1 MKSRKKERRDDDCV
15 VGSEALTKG
24 ARLTGLGEPAGN
36 LERPQCI
43 LGPLGCL
50 APVPVTWRSPP
61 VRCRNVHDCAVTQTD
76 KLGSGSPTGRQ
87 ALNLC

>member
-43 LGPLGCL
+43 LGPLGC
-50 APVPVTWRSPP
+50 WRLYQLPGGP
-61 VRCRNVHDCAVTQTD
+61 LPCAAAMYMTT
-76 KLGSGSPTGRQ
+76 P
-87 ALNLC
+87 